1 MQTGFPIAWWFI
13 KRGTVQT
20 LQAHFF
26 SSFWVQKPKKGSSV
40 QLCHQLHTTKP
51 FTLDLKA
58 MFQINRYLQTGTQQL
73 VIWNSL
79 LAHRSPANS
88 LEPIKTPKGTPRS
101 PLISCF
107 YYFPDTVYPFHP
119 APHPSLLY
127 WSAAKPWIS
136 FSHKN
141 HGAFGQDSSFH
152 QLPNTKRPRTGF
164 RPCLSASRKASWIIH
179 LLPTRANKHT
189 SDAISKR
196 NSRETNCRV
205 FFFSLYVIHILN
217 RIKGKSVFMHR
228 HYSDTVGKTRRQRF
242 HQVKHLFCV
251 YRRVLPFG
259 NNHLNQKA

>member
-1 MQTGFPIAWWFI
+1 MQTGFP
-13 KRGTVQT
+13 KGTVQT

-26 SSFWVQKPKKGSSV
+26 PPFGSKNPKKVAAYNSV
-40 QLCHQLHTTKP
+40 INSIQPNPLHYSW

-79 LAHRSPANS
+79 LAHRSPASS

-141 HGAFGQDSSFH
+141 HGASWAGQQLSSAPKHKTSPDWIQALSISFTQGILDYSSSANTSKQAH
-152 QLPNTKRPRTGF
+152 IRRDIKTQQPRNKLQGIFFLPLHHSHFKQN
-164 RPCLSASRKASWIIH
+164 
-179 LLPTRANKHT
+179 
-189 SDAISKR
+189 
-196 NSRETNCRV
+196 
-205 FFFSLYVIHILN
+205 
-217 RIKGKSVFMHR
+217 
-228 HYSDTVGKTRRQRF
+228 
-242 HQVKHLFCV
+242 
-251 YRRVLPFG
+251 
-259 NNHLNQKA
+259 